1 MRISIKKSSRVVTS
15 MIKLITFL
23 GNPGRQHEQTR
34 HNIGWKIADALLII
48 SDIQWQN
55 KFKGLYG
62 QKNINQ
68 EKLYFLKPQT
78 FMNKSG
84 ESVQVLMHFFK
95 LSPQELL
102 IVHDDIELDFGF
114 VGFKKGGGLAGHN
127 GLRSIV
133 SVLGTR
139 DFYRFR
145 IGVSRPQHG
154 NVSSYVL
161 SKFSSD
167 EQIVLPILLE
177 RAADAMEYCISEG
190 IESALKSRKKEK
202 IV

>member
-1 MRISIKKSSRVVTS
+1 

-23 GNPGRQHEQTR
+23 GNPGSQYEQTR
-34 HNIGWKIADALLII
+34 HNIGWKIADALSLI

-55 KFKGLYG
+55 KFKGFYG

-102 IVHDDIELDFGF
+102 VVHDDIELDFGF

-127 GLRSIV
+127 GLRSIA

-145 IGVSRPQHG
+145 LGVSRPQHG

-161 SKFSSD
+161 SKFSLD
-167 EQIVLPILLE
+167 EQIVLADFITKAANLLE
-177 RAADAMEYCISEG
+177 DCIYNG
-190 IESALKSRKKEK
+190 IESVLNTYKKEK
-202 IV
+202 LV

>member
-1 MRISIKKSSRVVTS
+1 
-15 MIKLITFL
+15 MIRLITFL
-23 GNPGRQHEQTR
+23 GNPGSQYEQTR
-34 HNIGWKIADALLII
+34 HNIGWKIADALLPI
-48 SDIQWQN
+48 SNIQWQN

-62 QKNINQ
+62 QKNINR
-68 EKLYFLKPQT
+68 EKLYLLKPQT

-84 ESVQVLMHFFK
+84 ESVQALMHFFK

-102 IVHDDIELDFGF
+102 VVHDDIELDFGF
-114 VGFKKGGGLAGHN
+114 VEFKKGGGLAGHN
-127 GLRSIV
+127 GLRSIA

-145 IGVSRPQHG
+145 VGVSRPHHE

-161 SKFSSD
+161 SKFSLD

-177 RAADAMEYCISEG
+177 KAADALEYCISEG
-190 IESALKSRKKEK
+190 IESALKSYKKER
-202 IV
+202 VV